1 MGLETPRRK
10 YYTMNVRW
18 PEVGD
23 LLFQKSNGQSHTGLI
38 TKIDPRGKGLGST
51 SVYVDWAADPPSDY
65 NWTYGYSAVNIHN
78 QFHVFTLVKGNK

>member
-10 YYTMNVRW
+10 HYTMNVRW

-38 TKIDPRGKGLGST
+38 TKIDPRGNGLGST

-78 QFHVFTLVKGNK
+78 QFHVFTLVRGNK